1 MDFSAYEKGN
11 PFMSYNHIQIC
22 KVDPD
27 CCVVKVNLVAES
39 MNLHGHVH
47 GGLLY
52 AMADCVAGIFAR
64 MDGRDYVTQSAH
76 INFLHNV
83 QSGTI
88 FAKAEIIKRGK
99 HMAYFHI
106 SITDQDDHLLCDGMV
121 DMYCIS
127 GCQTESGF
135 CYFENTYIEVSL
147 VIHQG
152 VNTFAWNYK
161 MPASGTNVR
170 IFPNCRIFVNIRR
183 PARCLYLCV
192 PGQGVRQCSDREYR
206 IT

>member
-27 CCVVKVNLVAES
+27 CCV
-39 MNLHGHVH
+39 
-47 GGLLY
+47 
-52 AMADCVAGIFAR
+52 AMAYCVAGIFAR

-127 GCQTESGF
+127 GCQT
-135 CYFENTYIEVSL
+135 
-147 VIHQG
+147 
-152 VNTFAWNYK
+152 
-161 MPASGTNVR
+161 
-170 IFPNCRIFVNIRR
+170 
-183 PARCLYLCV
+183 
-192 PGQGVRQCSDREYR
+192 
-206 IT
+206 

>member
-1 MDFSAYEKGN
+1 MLILSFGCLRFLRESCLLYAFLLGYLPSIFFGLFLQNLLTFICRTAYEKGN

-127 GCQTESGF
+127 GCQT
-135 CYFENTYIEVSL
+135 
-147 VIHQG
+147 
-152 VNTFAWNYK
+152 
-161 MPASGTNVR
+161 
-170 IFPNCRIFVNIRR
+170 
-183 PARCLYLCV
+183 
-192 PGQGVRQCSDREYR
+192 
-206 IT
+206 